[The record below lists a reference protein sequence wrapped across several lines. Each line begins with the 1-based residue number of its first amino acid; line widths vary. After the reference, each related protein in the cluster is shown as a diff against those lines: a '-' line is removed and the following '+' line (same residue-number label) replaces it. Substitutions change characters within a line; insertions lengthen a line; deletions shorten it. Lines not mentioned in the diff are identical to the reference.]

1 MSQYPE
7 DEFDVAGRERAPQGT
22 HRAPRNPWRALLPYA
37 LVIVLVPLLAWG
49 AVGLL
54 GGSGSGNGDG
64 GDGGDAQETETTAP
78 PTAEETT
85 EPADEEPTDSEEAT
99 EVEES
104 ESPDEG
110 LPADVITTTSISVLN
125 GAGITGIAAEA
136 AAQLTDAGFTAVV
149 AADYGASAP
158 EATTLYY
165 RNADLAPT
173 AEAIG
178 DLLGIGT
185 LVELASA
192 TQNVEIAIVLRA
204 DFA

>member
-54 GGSGSGNGDG
+54 GSGG
-64 GDGGDAQETETTAP
+64 GTDDGGDAQDTETSAP

-85 EPADEEPTDSEEAT
+85 DPADEEPTDT
-99 EVEES
+99 ESTDAEDETT
-104 ESPDEG
+104 EEG
-110 LPADVITTTSISVLN
+110 LAADVITTTSISVLN
-125 GAGITGIAAEA
+125 GAGISGIAAEA
-136 AAQLTDAGFTAVV
+136 AGQLTDAGFTDVV
-149 AADYGASAP
+149 AADYGAAAP
-158 EATTLYY
+158 ESTTLYY
-165 RNADLAPT
+165 RTADLAPT

-178 DLLGIGT
+178 DILGIDT

-192 TQNVEIAIVLRA
+192 TQNVEIAIVLRG
-204 DFA
+204 DFT

>member
-54 GGSGSGNGDG
+54 GSGGGT
-64 GDGGDAQETETTAP
+64 GDGGDAQDTETTAP

-85 EPADEEPTDSEEAT
+85 EPADEEPTDAEGTTEGEEG
-99 EVEES
+99 

-125 GAGITGIAAEA
+125 GAGISGIAAEA
-136 AAQLTDAGFTAVV
+136 AGQLTDAGFTDVV

-178 DLLGIGT
+178 DLLGIET